1 MLRNDYKPKSIRQSG
16 QYLDNNKGRRK
27 YRLAV
32 ATSVIGVAILA
43 FSLTP
48 TEAPA
53 SLNNESA
60 VFQSIDLE
68 VSSSQQQTH
77 APKADIKVTRTAIPL
92 GKPVSKTNE
101 EFSDITNQTRYPVE
115 LNIEE
120 EYLNSEFEAEP
131 VNNLTTVTIKSG
143 DNLANIFSKNS
154 IPAKELQ
161 LLMKLGKEVKALTK
175 IMPGK
180 TLDFVKNPQQQ
191 LIQIRYPL
199 DGTSTLIIDRGID
212 SYTSHID
219 TVSVLTELVSVKGTI
234 TDSLFLSGKRAG
246 LSDNLI
252 MQLAG
257 IFGWDIDFI
266 LDIRKGDRFSL
277 VYEKRYGNG
286 EFLGDGSVV
295 AAEFV
300 NQGKSYRAVNFSDS
314 NGNSNYYTPEGLS
327 MRKTFLRAPL
337 NFLYVSS
344 KFNPKR
350 FHPILKRVKA
360 HRGIDYRA
368 ATGTPVY
375 AAGDGKVIKSGYDK
389 YNGNHVFIQH
399 GEKYV
404 TKYLH
409 FSKRKVRR
417 GQRVKQGQTIGL
429 VGSTGLAEAPH
440 LHYEFLVNGVHRNS
454 RTVSLPKAKPIAK
467 KEMASFKQQTKSLVA
482 RLDLEDRLFVASI
495 STHDK

>member
-1 MLRNDYKPKSIRQSG
+1 
-16 QYLDNNKGRRK
+16 
-27 YRLAV
+27 
-32 ATSVIGVAILA
+32 
-43 FSLTP
+43 
-48 TEAPA
+48 
-53 SLNNESA
+53 
-60 VFQSIDLE
+60 
-68 VSSSQQQTH
+68 
-77 APKADIKVTRTAIPL
+77 
-92 GKPVSKTNE
+92 
-101 EFSDITNQTRYPVE
+101 
-115 LNIEE
+115 
-120 EYLNSEFEAEP
+120 
-131 VNNLTTVTIKSG
+131 
-143 DNLANIFSKNS
+143 
-154 IPAKELQ
+154 
-161 LLMKLGKEVKALTK
+161 
-175 IMPGK
+175 MPGK
-180 TLDFVKNPQQQ
+180 TIDFVKNSQSQ
-191 LIQIRYPL
+191 LIQIRYPI
-199 DGTSTLIIDRGID
+199 DATSTLIIDKKNGLY
-212 SYTSHID
+212 SSKVD
-219 TVSVLTELVSVKGTI
+219 TVNVLTELASVQGTI

-266 LDIRKGDRFSL
+266 LDIRKGDRFNL
-277 VYEKRYGNG
+277 VYEKRYANG
-286 EFLGDGSVV
+286 EFLGDGTIM

-300 NQGKSYRAVNFSDS
+300 NQGKSYRAVNYLDS
-314 NGNSNYYTPEGLS
+314 KGDSNYYTPSGLS

-375 AAGDGKVIKSGYDK
+375 AAGDGKVIKAGYDK
-389 YNGNHVFIQH
+389 YNGNYVFIQH

-429 VGSTGLAEAPH
+429 VGATGLAEAPH

-454 RTVSLPKAKPIAK
+454 RTVSLPKAKSIAN
-467 KEMASFKQQTKSLVA
+467 KEMNSFKQQTKTLVA
-482 RLDLEDRLFVASI
+482 RLDLEDRLFVANI
-495 STHDK
+495 SSHEK